1 MIVRR
6 TIQEEGVWPYKVR
19 CVQALQVNDY
29 ATQKRYRSSH
39 AVVERF
45 NQERFTIHVWAATI
59 ENYITGPISFVYID
73 DIFYV
78 YR

>member
-1 MIVRR
+1 M
-6 TIQEEGVWPYKVR
+6 TM
-19 CVQALQVNDY
+19 LF
-29 ATQKRYRSSH
+29 RSAAEVHSS
-39 AVVERF
+39 VVERF